1 MNQESSVKYHVK
13 INTMQKNILSI
24 LIQSLLSVFLLFSM
38 VSCGKKSSVLTVK
51 ENEAIIDTIRQTLTN
66 YYADIKKDGL
76 TAEFKY
82 LDHSPEFYWAPPG
95 FNAPITYDQV
105 EKGVK
110 DNAAKFKSVDNTWL
124 SLRVDPLTSE
134 LASYS
139 GTIHSVAS
147 DTTGQ
152 VGDYKLIET
161 GLLIKRKDGWKLFR
175 GQTSVLPQ

>member
-1 MNQESSVKYHVK
+1 MS
-13 INTMQKNILSI
+13 KNNLLMSI
-24 LIQSLLSVFLLFSM
+24 QNLVFVLLIFSI
-38 VSCGKKSSVLTVK
+38 VSCGKKTSVLSVK

-66 YYADIKKDGL
+66 YYEDIKKDGL

-124 SLRVDPLTSE
+124 ILRIDPLNSE
-134 LASYS
+134 LASYT

-161 GLLIKRKDGWKLFR
+161 GLLIKRKDGWKLYR
-175 GQTSVLPQ
+175 GQTSVLP

>member
-1 MNQESSVKYHVK
+1 MSEK
-13 INTMQKNILSI
+13 IISI
-24 LIQSLLSVFLLFSM
+24 SIQSILSVFFIFSM
-38 VSCGKKSSVLTVK
+38 MSCAKKSSVLSVK
-51 ENEAIIDTIRQTLTN
+51 ENEAIIDTIKQTLTN

-82 LDHSPEFYWAPPG
+82 LDHSTEFYWAPPG
-95 FNAPITYDQV
+95 FNAPINYEQV
-105 EKGVK
+105 ENGVK
-110 DNAAKFKSVDNTWL
+110 QNASKFKSVDNTWL